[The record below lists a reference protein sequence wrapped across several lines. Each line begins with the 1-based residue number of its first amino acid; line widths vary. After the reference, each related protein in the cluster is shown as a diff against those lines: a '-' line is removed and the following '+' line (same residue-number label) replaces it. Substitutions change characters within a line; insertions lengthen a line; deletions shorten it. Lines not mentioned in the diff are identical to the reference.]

1 MKNLAQ
7 QWEELKKEN
16 PHIRIRNAAQKL
28 GVSEAELLATRVG
41 EGVVRLE
48 NNSIEILKEITSLGR
63 VMALTRN
70 EECVHEE
77 KGLFENVEIT
87 ENKRFSVSNEDVNV
101 RIDTNVIDKVFGVT
115 DHTAHGIQQSIQFFD
130 KSGEAIHKIYLTA
143 DSNQGAYDLLLV
155 KYKAPNQSTEEVV
168 VLENKVVVE
177 EKPDSEI
184 DTEAF
189 HSAWK
194 ALESSCHFGKLIDSF
209 GLTRTQALRL
219 APSDYYADKIDN
231 DGIVTMLEEVAKAK
245 IPILIFVKNNYVT
258 QTFKG
263 VIRKT
268 MWHQT
273 WFNIMDPNFNL
284 HLDMSKIAATY
295 VVRKPS
301 NSGVVT
307 SIEAYNEMGDL
318 IVHFFCPNAEL
329 DTEQS
334 TWREI
339 IGKL

>member
-1 MKNLAQ
+1 MKSLTQ

-28 GVSEAELLATRVG
+28 GVTEVELLATRVG

-48 NNSIEILKEITSLGR
+48 NKAVEIFKSIASLGR
-63 VMALTRN
+63 VMVLTRN

-77 KGLFENVEIT
+77 KGLFQEVEVMDNNQLRVNNENI
-87 ENKRFSVSNEDVNV
+87 NL
-101 RIDTNVIDKVFGVT
+101 RIDLNSISKVFGVT
-115 DHTAHGIQQSIQFFD
+115 DHSAHGTQQSIQFFD

-143 DSNQGAYDLLLV
+143 DSNQQTYDAILEQYRSSDQLSQEAV
-155 KYKAPNQSTEEVV
+155 SEV
-168 VLENKVVVE
+168 NKLIKD
-177 EKPDSEI
+177 EKPDVEV
-184 DTEAF
+184 DLEGF

-194 ALESSCHFGKLIDSF
+194 SLESACHFGKLIESF
-209 GLTRTQALRL
+209 GLTRIQALRL

-231 DGIVTMLEEVAKAK
+231 NSIVKMLEEVAKAK
-245 IPILIFVKNNYVT
+245 VPVVISVSNAYVY

-263 VIRKT
+263 IIRKT

-273 WFNIMDPNFNL
+273 WYNIMDPDFNL

-301 NSGVVT
+301 NSGTVT
-307 SIEAYNEMGDL
+307 SIEAYNEMGEL
-318 IVHFFCPNAEL
+318 IVHFFSPNAEL

-334 TWREI
+334 AWREI
-339 IGKL
+339 VGKL